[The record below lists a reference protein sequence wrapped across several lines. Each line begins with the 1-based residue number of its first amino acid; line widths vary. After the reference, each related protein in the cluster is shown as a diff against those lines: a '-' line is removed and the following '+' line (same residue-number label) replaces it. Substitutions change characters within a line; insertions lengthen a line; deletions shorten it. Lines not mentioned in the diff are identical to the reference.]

1 MQISV
6 LILLLTCVIKMAD
19 EREKKSLSVSNE
31 QYKDLLLKATDQ
43 LRKEGLLCDV
53 RLLVEG
59 QSFHAHRSILAS
71 SSPYFRGLFTND
83 MKERALMEC
92 KLDQLPCSV
101 MEALLCY
108 VYTGNVTLTEENA
121 ENLVAAADYLII
133 QSLKDIGCQFLESLL
148 SPTRCFGLRD
158 FAEKYSCEALKSSA
172 TSYIV
177 KHFTEACDTEA
188 FKSIDYK
195 VYSEIIARDDLEVS
209 REEDVYET
217 LVTWVKHD
225 LETRREHF
233 DELFSKIRLSSLSK
247 HYLVNQVERE
257 ELVNSSFYCTKLVVE
272 ALNSFVLHAYDDRE
286 PARKNLKRHLDVI
299 TVCGGNLSR
308 EATCY
313 SPEKKKWLP
322 LADMLRAR
330 DEHCTAVHDNV
341 LYAFGSTQSENGQ
354 SVEQYNAHTNSWLAV
369 ANMPQMRCAATAVT
383 SGDHV
388 FIIGGRI
395 PNGGSTKQVM
405 RYDAD
410 INKWFIETPMSSKR
424 AGLCSAACHGFVYA
438 VGGLSDRNE
447 FLRTVERYN
456 PRKKV
461 WTDISPMQ
469 VARYFACAV
478 EMNGKIFVIGG
489 QSSTG
494 AYLSS
499 CEALDPVTEEW
510 ASLPNI
516 SVPRQAAGV
525 TKLGNRIF
533 LFGGCNNSGSL
544 DSVECYDERKRSWE
558 TVTKMPCKRSW
569 VQCGVLRV
577 AKDLFSD

>member
-1 MQISV
+1 M
-6 LILLLTCVIKMAD
+6 
-19 EREKKSLSVSNE
+19 
-31 QYKDLLLKATDQ
+31 
-43 LRKEGLLCDV
+43 
-53 RLLVEG
+53 EG
-59 QSFHAHRSILAS
+59 QSFLAHRSILAS
-71 SSPYFRGLFTND
+71 ASAYFRGLFTND
-83 MKERALMEC
+83 MKEKQMMEC
-92 KLDQLPCSV
+92 KLDELSSLV
-101 MEALLCY
+101 MEPLLCY
-108 VYTGNVTLTEENA
+108 IYTGNVTLTEENA
-121 ENLVAAADYLII
+121 ENIVAASDYLII

-148 SPTRCFGLRD
+148 SPSRCFGLRD
-158 FAEKYSCEALKSSA
+158 FAEKYSCEALKSAA

-188 FKSIDYK
+188 FKTIDYK
-195 VYSEIIARDDLEVS
+195 VYVEIIARDDLEVS

-217 LVTWVKHD
+217 LITWVKHD
-225 LETRREHF
+225 LESRREHF
-233 DELFSKIRLSSLSK
+233 EELFGKIRLTTMSK
-247 HYLVNQVERE
+247 HYLVDQVESE
-257 ELVNSSFYCTKLVVE
+257 ELVSSSFHSTKLVLR
-272 ALNSFVLHAYDDRE
+272 ALNSFVLHAYDEQE
-286 PARKNLKRHLDVI
+286 PARKNLERHLDVI
-299 TVCGGNLSR
+299 AVCGGNLSK

-313 SPEKKKWLP
+313 SPQRDKWLP
-322 LADMLRAR
+322 LADMLRPR

-341 LYAFGSTQSENGQ
+341 LYSFGSTQPENGQ
-354 SVEQYNAHTNSWLAV
+354 SVEQYNAHTNTWLAV

-383 SGDHV
+383 SGDHI

-410 INKWFIETPMSSKR
+410 INKWFVETPMSYKR
-424 AGLCSAACHGFVYA
+424 AGLCSAACRGFVYA
-438 VGGLSDRNE
+438 IGGLSDRSE

-461 WTDISPMQ
+461 WNDVSPTQ

-499 CEALDPVTEEW
+499 CEAFDPETGNW
-510 ASLPNI
+510 ASLPNFSI
-516 SVPRQAAGV
+516 PRQAAGV
-525 TKLGNRIF
+525 TRLGNRIF

-544 DSVECYDERKRSWE
+544 DSVECYDERKRRWE
-558 TVTKMPCKRSW
+558 TMTKMPCKRSW

-577 AKDLFSD
+577 AKDLFPLN

>member
-1 MQISV
+1 
-6 LILLLTCVIKMAD
+6 MAG
-19 EREKKSLSVSNE
+19 EREGKTLSVSNK
-31 QYKDLLLKATDQ
+31 QYKDILLKTTDQ
-43 LRKEGLLCDV
+43 LRKEGVLCDV

-59 QSFHAHRSILAS
+59 QSFLAHRSILAS

-83 MKERALMEC
+83 MREKALMEC
-92 KLDQLPCSV
+92 KLEQLPSSV

-121 ENLVAAADYLII
+121 EDLVAAADYLII

-148 SPTRCFGLRD
+148 SPTRCFRLRD
-158 FAEKYSCEALKSSA
+158 FAEKYSCETLKSSA

-188 FKSIDYK
+188 FKAIDVK
-195 VYSEIIARDDLEVS
+195 VYSEIIARDDLVVS
-209 REEDVYET
+209 REEEVYET
-217 LVTWVKHD
+217 LITWVKHD
-225 LETRREHF
+225 LETRGEHF
-233 DELFSKIRLSSLSK
+233 EELFSKIRLSSLSK
-247 HYLVNQVERE
+247 HYLVDQVEKE
-257 ELVNSSFYCTKLVVE
+257 ELVNSSFYCTKLIVQ
-272 ALNSFVLHAYDDRE
+272 ALNSFVLRAHDDRG
-286 PARKNLKRHLDVI
+286 PARRNLQRHLDVI

-313 SPEKKKWLP
+313 SPEKNKWLP
-322 LADMLRAR
+322 LADMLRTR

-354 SVEQYNAHTNSWLAV
+354 SVEQYNAHTNTWLAV

-383 SGDHV
+383 SGDHI

-410 INKWFIETPMSSKR
+410 INKWFTETPMSSKR

-438 VGGLSDRNE
+438 IGGLSDRNE

-461 WTDISPMQ
+461 WTDVSPMQ
-469 VARYFACAV
+469 AARYFACAV
-478 EMNGKIFVIGG
+478 EMNEKIFVIGG

-499 CEALDPVTEEW
+499 CEALDPVKEEW

-525 TKLGNRIF
+525 TRLANRIF

-577 AKDLFSD
+577 AKDLFQIS

>member
-1 MQISV
+1 
-6 LILLLTCVIKMAD
+6 MAD
-19 EREKKSLSVSNE
+19 ETNLKTLAVSNKE
-31 QYKDLLLKATDQ
+31 YQKILLQTADE

-53 RLLVEG
+53 RILVEG
-59 QSFHAHRSILAS
+59 QSFLAHRSILAS
-71 SSPYFRGLFTND
+71 ASAYFRGLFTND
-83 MKERALMEC
+83 MKEKQMMEC
-92 KLDQLPCSV
+92 KLDELSSLV
-101 MEALLCY
+101 MEPLLCY
-108 VYTGNVTLTEENA
+108 IYTGNVTLTEENA
-121 ENLVAAADYLII
+121 ENIVAASDYLII

-148 SPTRCFGLRD
+148 SPSRCFGLRD
-158 FAEKYSCEALKSSA
+158 FAEKYSCEALKSAA

-188 FKSIDYK
+188 FKTIDYK
-195 VYSEIIARDDLEVS
+195 VYVEIIARDDLEVS

-217 LVTWVKHD
+217 LITWVKHD
-225 LETRREHF
+225 LESRREHF
-233 DELFSKIRLSSLSK
+233 EELFGKIRLTTMSK
-247 HYLVNQVERE
+247 RYLVDQVESE
-257 ELVNSSFYCTKLVVE
+257 ELVSSSFHSTKLVLR
-272 ALNSFVLHAYDDRE
+272 ALNSFVLHAYDEQE
-286 PARKNLKRHLDVI
+286 PARKNLERHLDVI
-299 TVCGGNLSR
+299 AVCGGNLSK

-313 SPEKKKWLP
+313 SPQRDKWLP
-322 LADMLRAR
+322 LADMLRPR

-341 LYAFGSTQSENGQ
+341 LYSFGSTQPENGQ
-354 SVEQYNAHTNSWLAV
+354 SVEQYNAHTNTWLAV

-383 SGDHV
+383 SGDHI

-410 INKWFIETPMSSKR
+410 INKWFVETPMSYKR
-424 AGLCSAACHGFVYA
+424 AGLCSAACRGFVYA
-438 VGGLSDRNE
+438 IGGLSDRSE

-461 WTDISPMQ
+461 WNDVSPTQ

-499 CEALDPVTEEW
+499 CEAFDPETGNW
-510 ASLPNI
+510 ASLPNFSI
-516 SVPRQAAGV
+516 PRQAAGV
-525 TKLGNRIF
+525 TRLGNRIF

-544 DSVECYDERKRSWE
+544 DSVECYDERKRRWE
-558 TVTKMPCKRSW
+558 TMTKMPCKRSW

-577 AKDLFSD
+577 AKDLFPLN

>member
-1 MQISV
+1 
-6 LILLLTCVIKMAD
+6 MAD
-19 EREKKSLSVSNE
+19 GREQKTLSVSNK
-31 QYKDLLLKATDQ
+31 QYKDILLKSTDQ
-43 LRKEGLLCDV
+43 LRKEGVLCDV

-59 QSFHAHRSILAS
+59 QSFVAHRSILAS

-83 MKERALMEC
+83 MREKVLMEC
-92 KLDQLPCSV
+92 KLDQLPSSI

-108 VYTGNVTLTEENA
+108 IYTGNVTLTEDNA

-133 QSLKDIGCQFLESLL
+133 ESLKDIGCQFLESLL

-158 FAEKYSCEALKSSA
+158 FAEKYSCKTLISSA

-195 VYSEIIARDDLEVS
+195 VYSEIIARDDLVVS

-217 LVTWVKHD
+217 LLTWVKHD
-225 LETRREHF
+225 LESRRKHF
-233 DELFSKIRLSSLSK
+233 EELFSKIRLSSLSK
-247 HYLVNQVERE
+247 YYLVNQVEKE
-257 ELVNSSFYCTKLVVE
+257 ELVNRSFYCTKLVVQ
-272 ALNSFVLHAYDDRE
+272 ALNSLVLHVYDDRE
-286 PARKNLKRHLDVI
+286 PARMNLKRHLDVI

-313 SPEKKKWLP
+313 SPEKNKWLP
-322 LADMLRAR
+322 LSDMLRAR

-354 SVEQYNAHTNSWLAV
+354 SVEQYNAHTNTWLAV

-383 SGDHV
+383 SGDHI
-388 FIIGGRI
+388 FIIGGRV
-395 PNGGSTKQVM
+395 PNGGSTKDVM

-410 INKWFIETPMSSKR
+410 INKWFMETPMSYKR

-438 VGGLSDRNE
+438 IGGLSDRND

-456 PRKKV
+456 PRKQE
-461 WTDISPMQ
+461 WTDILPMQ
-469 VARYFACAV
+469 LARYFACAV

-499 CEALDPVTEEW
+499 CESLDPVSEEW

-516 SVPRQAAGV
+516 SVPRQAAGI
-525 TKLGNRIF
+525 TRLGNRIF

-569 VQCGVLRV
+569 IQCGVLRV
-577 AKDLFSD
+577 AMDLFQVN

>member
-1 MQISV
+1 
-6 LILLLTCVIKMAD
+6 MAD
-19 EREKKSLSVSNE
+19 ERKPKTLSVSNK
-31 QYKDLLLKATDQ
+31 QYKDILLKTTDQ
-43 LRKEGLLCDV
+43 LRKEGVLCDV

-59 QSFHAHRSILAS
+59 QSFLAHRSILAS

-83 MKERALMEC
+83 MREKVLMEC
-92 KLDQLPCSV
+92 KLDQLPSSV

-108 VYTGNVTLTEENA
+108 IYTGNVTLTEDNA
-121 ENLVAAADYLII
+121 ESLVAAADYLII

-158 FAEKYSCEALKSSA
+158 FAEKYSCEKLKYSA

-177 KHFTEACDTEA
+177 KHFTEACDTGA
-188 FKSIDYK
+188 FKSIDYE
-195 VYSEIIARDDLEVS
+195 VYSEIIARDDLVVL

-217 LVTWVKHD
+217 LLTWVKHD

-233 DELFSKIRLSSLSK
+233 EELFSKIRLSSMSK
-247 HYLVNQVERE
+247 YYLVNQVEKE
-257 ELVNSSFYCTKLVVE
+257 ELVNRSFYCTKLVVQ
-272 ALNSFVLHAYDDRE
+272 ALNSFVLHVYDDRE
-286 PARKNLKRHLDVI
+286 PARLNIKRHLDVI

-313 SPEKKKWLP
+313 SPEKNKWLP

-354 SVEQYNAHTNSWLAV
+354 SVEHYNAHTNTWLAV

-383 SGDHV
+383 SGDHI
-388 FIIGGRI
+388 FIIGGRV
-395 PNGGSTKQVM
+395 PNGGSSKDVM

-410 INKWFIETPMSSKR
+410 INKWFMEKPMSYKR

-438 VGGLSDRNE
+438 IGGLSDRNE

-456 PRKKV
+456 PRKQE
-461 WTDISPMQ
+461 WTYISPMQ
-469 VARYFACAV
+469 LARYFACAV

-499 CEALDPVTEEW
+499 CEVLDPVSEEW

-525 TKLGNRIF
+525 TRLGNRIF

-569 VQCGVLRV
+569 AQCGVLRV
-577 AKDLFSD
+577 AKDLFS

>member
-1 MQISV
+1 
-6 LILLLTCVIKMAD
+6 MAD
-19 EREKKSLSVSNE
+19 KTESKTLSVSNE
-31 QYKDLLLKATDQ
+31 QYKDILLKTTDQ
-43 LRKEGLLCDV
+43 LRREGVLCDV
-53 RLLVEG
+53 RLIVEG
-59 QSFHAHRSILAS
+59 ESFLAHRSILAS

-83 MKERALMEC
+83 MKEKALMEC
-92 KLDQLPCSV
+92 KLDQLPSSV

-121 ENLVAAADYLII
+121 QNLVAAADYLII

-148 SPTRCFGLRD
+148 SPTICFVLRD
-158 FAEKYSCEALKSSA
+158 FAEKYSCETLKASA
-172 TSYIV
+172 TRYIV
-177 KHFTEACDTEA
+177 KHFTEACETEA

-217 LVTWVKHD
+217 LTTWVKHD

-233 DELFSKIRLSSLSK
+233 EELFSKIRLSSLSK
-247 HYLVNQVERE
+247 YYLVSEVERE
-257 ELVNSSFYCTKLVVE
+257 ELVSSSFYCTKLVVQ
-272 ALNSFVLHAYDDRE
+272 ALNSIVLHAYDDLE

-299 TVCGGNLSR
+299 TVCGGNLSK

-322 LADMLRAR
+322 LADMLYAR

-341 LYAFGSTQSENGQ
+341 LYAFGSTQSESGQ
-354 SVEQYNAHTNSWLAV
+354 SVEQYNVHTNTWITI
-369 ANMPQMRCAATAVT
+369 ANMPHMRCAATAVT
-383 SGDHV
+383 SGDHI

-405 RYDAD
+405 RYDAY
-410 INKWFIETPMSSKR
+410 INQWFIETPMSVKR

-438 VGGLSDRNE
+438 IGGLSDRNE

-461 WTDISPMQ
+461 WIDSSPMQ

-478 EMNGKIFVIGG
+478 VMNGKIFVIGG

-525 TKLGNRIF
+525 TRLGNRIF

-544 DSVECYDERKRSWE
+544 DGVECYDERKRCWE

-577 AKDLFSD
+577 AKELFEINY

>member
-1 MQISV
+1 
-6 LILLLTCVIKMAD
+6 MAD
-19 EREKKSLSVSNE
+19 ETNLKTLAVSNKE
-31 QYKDLLLKATDQ
+31 YQKILLQTADE

-53 RLLVEG
+53 RILVEG
-59 QSFHAHRSILAS
+59 QSFLAHRSILAS
-71 SSPYFRGLFTND
+71 ASGYFRGLFTND
-83 MKERALMEC
+83 MKEKQMMEC
-92 KLDQLPCSV
+92 KLDELSSLV
-101 MEALLCY
+101 MEPLLCY
-108 VYTGNVTLTEENA
+108 IYTGNVTLTEENA
-121 ENLVAAADYLII
+121 ENVVAASDYLII

-148 SPTRCFGLRD
+148 SPSRCFGLRD
-158 FAEKYSCEALKSSA
+158 FAEKYSCEALKSAA

-188 FKSIDYK
+188 FKTIDYK
-195 VYSEIIARDDLEVS
+195 VYVEIIARDDLEVS

-217 LVTWVKHD
+217 LITWVNHD
-225 LETRREHF
+225 LESRREHF
-233 DELFSKIRLSSLSK
+233 EELFGKIRLTTMSK
-247 HYLVNQVERE
+247 HYLVDQVESE
-257 ELVNSSFYCTKLVVE
+257 ELVSSSFHSTKLVLR
-272 ALNSFVLHAYDDRE
+272 ALNSFVLHAYDEQE
-286 PARKNLKRHLDVI
+286 PARKNLERHLDVI
-299 TVCGGNLSR
+299 AVCGGNLSK

-313 SPEKKKWLP
+313 SPQRDKWLP
-322 LADMLRAR
+322 LADMLRPR

-341 LYAFGSTQSENGQ
+341 LYSFGSTQPENGQ
-354 SVEQYNAHTNSWLAV
+354 SVEQYNAHTNTWLAV

-383 SGDHV
+383 SGDHI

-410 INKWFIETPMSSKR
+410 INKWFVETPMSYKR
-424 AGLCSAACHGFVYA
+424 AGLCSAACRGFVYA
-438 VGGLSDRNE
+438 IGGLSDRSE

-461 WTDISPMQ
+461 WNDVSPTQ

-499 CEALDPVTEEW
+499 CEAFDPETGNW
-510 ASLPNI
+510 ASLPNFSI
-516 SVPRQAAGV
+516 PRQAAGV
-525 TKLGNRIF
+525 TRLGNRIF

-544 DSVECYDERKRSWE
+544 DSVECYDERKRRWE
-558 TVTKMPCKRSW
+558 TMTKMPCKRSW

-577 AKDLFSD
+577 AKDLFPLN

>member
-1 MQISV
+1 
-6 LILLLTCVIKMAD
+6 MAD
-19 EREKKSLSVSNE
+19 ETNLKTLAVSNKE
-31 QYKDLLLKATDQ
+31 YQKILLQTADE

-53 RLLVEG
+53 RILVEG
-59 QSFHAHRSILAS
+59 QSFLAHRSILAS
-71 SSPYFRGLFTND
+71 ASGYFRGLFTND
-83 MKERALMEC
+83 MKEKQMMEC
-92 KLDQLPCSV
+92 KLDELSSLV
-101 MEALLCY
+101 MEPLLCY
-108 VYTGNVTLTEENA
+108 IYTGNVTLTEENA
-121 ENLVAAADYLII
+121 ENIVAASDYLII

-148 SPTRCFGLRD
+148 SPSRCFGLRD
-158 FAEKYSCEALKSSA
+158 FAEKYSCEALKSAA

-188 FKSIDYK
+188 FKTIDYK
-195 VYSEIIARDDLEVS
+195 VYVEIIARDDLEVS

-217 LVTWVKHD
+217 LITWVNHD
-225 LETRREHF
+225 LESRREHF
-233 DELFSKIRLSSLSK
+233 EELFGKIRLTTMSK
-247 HYLVNQVERE
+247 HYLVDQVESE
-257 ELVNSSFYCTKLVVE
+257 ELVSSSFHSTKLVLR
-272 ALNSFVLHAYDDRE
+272 ALNSFVLHAYDEQE
-286 PARKNLKRHLDVI
+286 PARKNLERHLDVI
-299 TVCGGNLSR
+299 AVCGGNLSK

-313 SPEKKKWLP
+313 SPQRDKWLP
-322 LADMLRAR
+322 LADMLRPR

-341 LYAFGSTQSENGQ
+341 LYSFGSTQPENGQ
-354 SVEQYNAHTNSWLAV
+354 SVEQYNAHTNTWLAV

-383 SGDHV
+383 SGDHI

-410 INKWFIETPMSSKR
+410 INKWFVETPMSYKR
-424 AGLCSAACHGFVYA
+424 AGLCSAACRGFVYA
-438 VGGLSDRNE
+438 IGGLSDRSE

-461 WTDISPMQ
+461 WNDVSPTQ

-499 CEALDPVTEEW
+499 CEAFDPETGNW
-510 ASLPNI
+510 ASLPNFSI
-516 SVPRQAAGV
+516 PRQAAGV
-525 TKLGNRIF
+525 TRLGNRIF

-544 DSVECYDERKRSWE
+544 DSVECYDERKRRWE
-558 TVTKMPCKRSW
+558 TMTKMPCKRSW

-577 AKDLFSD
+577 AKDLFPLN